1 MDNLQNLMHISYE
14 KDDNKINIFYSGYD
28 PIDYKVSFKCLTSG
42 APMYWMNFKADS
54 PLGWFVIPIPQ
65 HIMKFHQLATFRG
78 FSLDF
83 YNQNDELK
91 YSHEIVVNDIFPR
104 LPKVNFEPFDCSF
117 RNYIE
122 FFSDDI
128 YGSFNL
134 NDMDTVIDVGANI
147 GLFAKYMYA
156 KDAKKVILVEANPLL
171 DKNIK
176 TVLGSDYENSPVYLA
191 PLTGKKQNIK
201 FHYSTKNSTIG
212 THTFDNSNPSYS
224 DLDST
229 MDLETITFDEI
240 VKDNN
245 LTNISLFKCDIE
257 GGEYELIESLTDEH
271 MNMIEKFII
280 EFHGNNNGE
289 LIPMVDKLT
298 KFGFECELFTLHM
311 TRKDRVSI
319 NEPHGVL
326 ITKRKK

>member
-1 MDNLQNLMHISYE
+1 M
-14 KDDNKINIFYSGYD
+14 
-28 PIDYKVSFKCLTSG
+28 
-42 APMYWMNFKADS
+42 
-54 PLGWFVIPIPQ
+54 
-65 HIMKFHQLATFRG
+65 
-78 FSLDF
+78 
-83 YNQNDELK
+83 
-91 YSHEIVVNDIFPR
+91 
-104 LPKVNFEPFDCSF
+104 
-117 RNYIE
+117 
-122 FFSDDI
+122 
-128 YGSFNL
+128 
-134 NDMDTVIDVGANI
+134 
-147 GLFAKYMYA
+147 
-156 KDAKKVILVEANPLL
+156 
-171 DKNIK
+171 
-176 TVLGSDYENSPVYLA
+176 
-191 PLTGKKQNIK
+191 TGKKQNIK

-240 VKDNN
+240 VNENN

-298 KFGFECELFTLHM
+298 NFGFECELFTLHM
-311 TRKDRVSI
+311 TRKEKVNVD
-319 NEPHGVL
+319 EPHGVL